1 MFTVPETLEESVT
14 YSLTPQQE
22 RVWRQMRSL
31 QSVNGGKPAT
41 QGEISKALG
50 LRSKQGCAAHF
61 PALSRL
67 GFIVCTGRHAWRSWL
82 AVDPD
87 PSREVTEYTRG
98 RVKNNEPN
106 HSASG
111 APLTDAPL
119 ARVPIYSGSAAN
131 GPTEEEGFTP
141 RQVEVWH
148 AMYSMQQ
155 LNSGNPPTQQELST
169 ALGMTSIQG
178 CRNHLVALAR
188 KGYTANKRRQWFAT
202 VPPHR
207 QIQVSQIPDFTEQ
220 D

>member
-1 MFTVPETLEESVT
+1 MFTVPETEEESVT

-22 RVWRQMRSL
+22 RVWKQMRAL
-31 QSVNGGKPAT
+31 QAVNGGKPAT

-87 PSREVTEYTRG
+87 PTREVTEYTRG
-98 RVKNNEPN
+98 RVKNNEPAMA
-106 HSASG
+106 ASG
-111 APLTDAPL
+111 EQTADAPP

-131 GPTEEEGFTP
+131 GPTEKEGFTP
-141 RQVEVWH
+141 RQVEVWR

-188 KGYTANKRRQWFAT
+188 QGYTVNKRRQWFAT
-202 VPPHR
+202 VPAHR
-207 QIQVSQIPDFTEQ
+207 QTVADEIPDFTEQ
-220 D
+220 N